1 MPRPPQPL
9 LNHDSVIR
17 AALAIIDSDGLDSF
31 SLPVLASAMGVRA
44 PSLYWHF
51 KDRAEILRGV
61 AMAIVA
67 ETRLPSG
74 PSGDDWMEFFVKVS
88 VSFRTAVLR
97 HRNAAPVLFQF
108 MPREAFSE
116 VYERVA
122 VGLSQA
128 GVPLERHILIL
139 DGMER
144 LVLGAALTEA
154 MKPVSRRGKL
164 FPAATAD
171 SSPQLAAALGANT
184 LSAEQ
189 LFVETIRS
197 FLHGAIQPARPAA
210 TRTRAT
216 ARSRA

>member
-9 LNHDSVIR
+9 LDRDSIIR
-17 AALAIIDSDGLDSF
+17 AALSIIDSGGLESF
-31 SLPVLASAMGVRA
+31 SLPVLARAMGVRA

-61 AMAIVA
+61 AMAIVS
-67 ETRLPSG
+67 ETRLPPG
-74 PSGDDWMEFFVKVS
+74 PSGDDWTEFFVKVS
-88 VSFRTAVLR
+88 VSFRRAVLR

-122 VGLSQA
+122 AGLGKA
-128 GVPLERHILIL
+128 GIPLDRHILIV

-154 MKPVSRRGKL
+154 MKPVGRPGKL
-164 FPAATAD
+164 FPAVT
-171 SSPQLAAALGANT
+171 SENSPQLAAALAANA
-184 LSAEQ
+184 LSAEE
-189 LFVETIRS
+189 LFVAAIRS
-197 FLHGAIQPARPAA
+197 FLYGAVQPALPRPA
-210 TRTRAT
+210 T
-216 ARSRA
+216 RSRA

>member
-9 LNHDSVIR
+9 LDRDSVIR

-31 SLPVLASAMGVRA
+31 SLPTLARAMGVRA

-67 ETRLPSG
+67 ETRLQAG
-74 PSGDDWMEFFVKVS
+74 PSGDDWKEFFVKVS
-88 VSFRTAVLR
+88 VSFRNAVLR

-108 MPREAFSE
+108 MPREAFTE

-122 VGLSQA
+122 IGLSQA
-128 GVPLERHILIL
+128 GVPIERHILIL

-154 MKPVSRRGKL
+154 MKPAGRRGNL
-164 FPAATAD
+164 FPAASAD
-171 SSPQLAAALGANT
+171 TSPQFAAALAANE
-184 LSAEQ
+184 LSAEE
-189 LFVETIRS
+189 LFVETITS
-197 FLHGAIQPARPAA
+197 FLDGAVAA
-210 TRTRAT
+210 QTGASI
-216 ARSRA
+216 RS